1 MSAAAAW
8 SATVCRCSAACG
20 PINRDD
26 VFQKVPNVLRS
37 AAKPAGLVRPR
48 LLPGPYIL
56 HGKPRRDYNV
66 SSLCLDNSIQPLL
79 RSSTQ
84 PGSPRPSRCY
94 YSRLPRV
101 TKCHASRIRRKI
113 PRLHVRPQGRMHA
126 ARGHRGAAAFPAQA
140 DARPRLRQGAA
151 RPRQVRRRQ
160 GQAGRLQ
167 VARRH
172 RAVSIR
178 HQGGPARHL
187 SVRALCGAP
196 RTNHPAARL
205 LRHHRQGHRGRLH
218 QGRPRPVDR
227 PDGALHGLR
236 RRAAGRHRAQRLRLR
251 PVHRRARRALRRRAA
266 RLHRGAGVGRH
277 DRAAGDAAAGLR
289 RARALR
295 HAVLRAQHRRG
306 RGGHG
311 RRHPQAAAA
320 HRHLRRRAVERR
332 DAPRPRGAARASGGR
347 PLRAVRNHR
356 AGRRGANA
364 TWRATACTAGRII
377 SCSR

>member
-1 MSAAAAW
+1 MPRADIAALQLARLKQTLAH
-8 SATVCRCSAACG
+8 AYA
-20 PINRDD
+20 
-26 VFQKVPNVLRS
+26 KVPHVRAKFD
-37 AAKPAGLVRPR
+37 AAKVKPDDCKSLADIVRFPFATKADLRDTYPFGLFAVPR
-48 LLPGPYIL
+48 EQI
-56 HGKPRRDYNV
+56 
-66 SSLCLDNSIQPLL
+66 
-79 RSSTQ
+79 T
-84 PGSPRPSRCY
+84 
-94 YSRLPRV
+94 
-101 TKCHASRIRRKI
+101 
-113 PRLHVRPQGRMHA
+113 
-126 ARGHRGAAAFPAQA
+126 
-140 DARPRLRQGAA
+140 
-151 RPRQVRRRQ
+151 
-160 GQAGRLQ
+160 
-167 VARRH
+167 
-172 RAVSIR
+172 
-178 HQGGPARHL
+178 
-187 SVRALCGAP
+187 
-196 RTNHPAARL
+196 PAARL

-218 QGRPRPVDR
+218 QSRPRPVDR

-320 HRHLRRRAVERR
+320 HRHFRRRAVERR

-347 PLRAVRNHR
+347 SLRAVRDHR
-356 AGRRGANA
+356 AGRRRANA